1 MILCKFFSLVALAG
15 VALLAL
21 EASQRPSGRWLLTHP
36 DAPKIKTSA
45 PDEFQVRLQTTQ
57 GDIVLAIYREWSPHG
72 VDRFYNLIRAG
83 YYDQVRFSRISVGR
97 WAQFGINGDPQ
108 ISKIWRTQTILD
120 DPRKQSNLRGTVAYA
135 FAVPNGRTTQLFI
148 NLRDN
153 SATHDGEPFVP
164 IGRVVQGMEVAD
176 SLYSGYGE
184 SAGGGIR
191 GGKQGPLFDEGNAYL
206 KRNYP
211 KLDYIK
217 RATIVQAGSTA
228 KASPS
233 PSE

>member
-1 MILCKFFSLVALAG
+1 MPLLRICSLIALAG
-15 VALLAL
+15 VALLAVT
-21 EASQRPSGRWLLTHP
+21 ASQHRSSRWLLTHP
-36 DAPKIKTSA
+36 DAPEMKATA
-45 PDEFQVRLQTTQ
+45 PDEFQVLLQTTQ
-57 GDIVLAIYREWSPHG
+57 GDIVLEIYREWSPHG
-72 VDRFYNLIRAG
+72 VDRFYNLVRAG
-83 YYDQVRFSRISVGR
+83 YYDQVRFSRISAGR

-108 ISKIWRTQTILD
+108 ISKIWRTQTIPD
-120 DPRKQSNLRGTVAYA
+120 DPRKQSNLRGTIAYA

-176 SLYSGYGE
+176 ALYSGYGE

-191 GGKQGPLFDEGNAYL
+191 GGKQGPLFEEGNAYL
-206 KRNYP
+206 NRNFP
-211 KLDYIK
+211 KLDHIK
-217 RATIVQAGSTA
+217 RATVVAVSSTA
-228 KASPS
+228 KASPL